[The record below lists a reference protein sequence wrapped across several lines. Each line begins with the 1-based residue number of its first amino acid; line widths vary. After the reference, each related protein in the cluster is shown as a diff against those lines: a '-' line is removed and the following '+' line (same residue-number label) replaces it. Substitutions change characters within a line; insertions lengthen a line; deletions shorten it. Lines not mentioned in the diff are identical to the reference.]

1 MKAQVHF
8 FILNK
13 SYDLKKSIC
22 QIIKIY
28 YKQKYKIVVKTNDK
42 PLLSDLDDMLW
53 TFEQISF
60 IPHCTRYNFDEEASV
75 LLCDDKYDYD
85 ANKYN
90 VLFNLN
96 MKEKEKNND
105 FGILIEI
112 VTQNESQKDY
122 AREKYTYY
130 KNNNIDIKYEN
141 L

>member
-1 MKAQVHF
+1 LKAQVHF

>member
-1 MKAQVHF
+1 MKTQVHF

-13 SYDLKKSIC
+13 SNDLEKSIC

-42 PLLSDLDDMLW
+42 TLLSNLDAMLW

-60 IPHCTRYNFDEEASV
+60 IPHCTRDNFDKDASV

-85 ANKYN
+85 ADNYN

-96 MKEKEKNND
+96 MEEKEKNND
-105 FGILIEI
+105 FQIIIEI
-112 VTQNESQKDY
+112 VTQNKSQKDY

-130 KNNNIDIKYEN
+130 KNNNLDIKYEN